1 MFCIDYVCKRVLI
14 KVKRCSN
21 VYFDREQY
29 IQYIYYYQR
38 RVPEVSDIFFGLID
52 GLITAYDGEHYFCC
66 CSNCII
72 EIRTKYSIQ
81 NEFSDDKHDA
91 CLDEINTYFNEIIEK
106 EIRVE
111 CIFLTWKLCRDCLL
125 KYFYTIK
132 GELMTLF
139 HLNVCEC

>member
-14 KVKRCSN
+14 KVKRYSN

-29 IQYIYYYQR
+29 IAVKDFENCVYYYQR
-38 RVPEVSDIFFGLID
+38 RVPKVSDNFFGLID

-81 NEFSDDKHDA
+81 NEFSDGKHDA
-91 CLDEINTYFNEIIEK
+91 CLDEINIYFNERIKK

-111 CIFLTWKLCRDCLL
+111 CIFPTWKLCRDCLL
-125 KYFYTIK
+125 SIFIPSKVS
-132 GELMTLF
+132 L
-139 HLNVCEC
+139 